1 MTLRSKPVMDE
12 LAITFPTNAETAHKI
27 GYKTGCSLR
36 VEAITDKERHSDEVE
51 VRSLIDSQT

>member
-1 MTLRSKPVMDE
+1 MDE